1 MAKTEL
7 TRKIEASLS
16 SWSTTKLGGV
26 KLNAMR
32 KGFCAIEVPVECGSV
47 KGGLVDFIRVD
58 ECLLNEREAGGC
70 SFAAYRQCDEKGY
83 AATVKEFADEAGCPK
98 DTSDYKFRLFPCEK
112 EDCRHYYKGTTAD
125 NDILVTC
132 VEIKISVSDFASK
145 HGHNFVGNCNY
156 YAMPTDLYAK
166 VKDRVPE
173 GIGVLLYM
181 SNGLIRKKVECEY
194 HELSDTTQKWLVLST
209 IKRQIKQ
216 ADMRSKEKCVRCKKE
231 KNMRA
236 KVMSY

>member
-83 AATVKEFADEAGCPK
+83 AATVKEFADELAIDAKK
-98 DTSDYKFRLFPCEK
+98 DH
-112 EDCRHYYKGTTAD
+112 CRHCDEGGGCAG
-125 NDILVTC
+125 NGGNGFPAW
-132 VEIKISVSDFASK
+132 SVHMDVK
-145 HGHNFVGNCNY
+145 RNGHRGHH
-156 YAMPTDLYAK
+156 
-166 VKDRVPE
+166 DRM
-173 GIGVLLYM
+173 LLGQHC
-181 SNGLIRKKVECEY
+181 SHIA
-194 HELSDTTQKWLVLST
+194 QQ
-209 IKRQIKQ
+209 RQPIPRHP
-216 ADMRSKEKCVRCKKE
+216 A
-231 KNMRA
+231 A
-236 KVMSY
+236 